1 MNVRTAVIPAAG
13 LGTRFLPAT
22 KAQPKVMLPVI
33 DVPAIQLVVHEAV
46 HAGLDEVI
54 IVIGP
59 GQRAIRDHFE
69 PSPELERFL
78 LEKGKE
84 HELALVRGV
93 TAGAR
98 IRYVVQEEAG
108 GLGHAVAASAPLV
121 GDRPFA
127 VLLGDDLIHP
137 SVPLLADMLAAFER
151 TGGSVVAAM
160 EVGARE
166 IAMYGC
172 FEPEPTDDAHL
183 IRIVSIVEKPD
194 PDEAPSNLAAI
205 GRYVFTPRIFDAL
218 ARTPVG
224 RGGEVQ
230 LTDAINILAHE
241 ESAFG
246 YRFEHG
252 RFDVG
257 NPLDHLKATFALAM
271 ERGDLGTELRD
282 WLSGVLH
289 TDQA

>member
-1 MNVRTAVIPAAG
+1 MDVRTAVIPAAG
-13 LGTRFLPAT
+13 QGTRFLPAT

-46 HAGLDEVI
+46 GAGLDDVI
-54 IVIGP
+54 IVIGR
-59 GQRAIRDHFE
+59 GQRAIRDHFD
-69 PSPELERFL
+69 PDPDLERFL
-78 LEKGKE
+78 QAKGKE
-84 HELALVRGV
+84 RELGLIRDVAG
-93 TAGAR
+93 GAR

-108 GLGHAVAASAPLV
+108 GLGHAVATAAPLV
-121 GDRPFA
+121 GDQPFA

-137 SVPLLADMLAAFER
+137 SVPLLADMLAAADR
-151 TGGSVVAAM
+151 AGGSVVAAM

-172 FEPEPTDDAHL
+172 FEPEPTDDPNL
-183 IRIVSIVEKPD
+183 VRIISIVEKPD

-224 RGGEVQ
+224 RGGEIQ

-241 ESAFG
+241 ELAFG
-246 YRFEHG
+246 YRFDHG

-257 NPLDHLKATFALAM
+257 NPLDHLKATFTLAL
-271 ERGDLGTELRD
+271 EREDLGPALREHLRRSLAD
-282 WLSGVLH
+282 G
-289 TDQA
+289 